1 MMGVPMS
8 MCVAIV
14 TRAAW
19 ANHLRHEAR
28 DKAMDIRDMRHIAKA
43 MAKRGWDKWVRFASR
58 VEADPITLTVPVS
71 ALLVGLMIIL
81 FT

>member
-1 MMGVPMS
+1 
-8 MCVAIV
+8 
-14 TRAAW
+14 
-19 ANHLRHEAR
+19 
-28 DKAMDIRDMRHIAKA
+28 